1 MTKASFKASKEKVG
15 VDDIAYSLGYRLK
28 REAGVGK
35 YIEMALPDGRGGNS
49 DTLVISNPKSKV
61 SQLYFHR
68 SGAKGGDVVD
78 LIMEN
83 INSFSESGK
92 DKWEKAQKV
101 MAKFANEPIPD
112 YGDSKYLEKAGYKDN
127 QPFDPNRWEVTPAT
141 EHMHHMMS
149 YFEPRGIRQ
158 ETVEVFAPYL
168 VRVKDLQAKN
178 YDNFNLGFP
187 YKVPGSDEVAGYEIR
202 GYKGYKSKAAGTNSS
217 SAAWIVDMSDGNPD
231 SVKNVF
237 FGESG
242 YDIMAFYQLN
252 RQKIEKDSSVF
263 VSLGGSFSNQQFSGI
278 MRHYGLAKAV
288 DCCDNDLN
296 GRIYGIRMAGL
307 MDGVHFNIS
316 KTNEEVHLT
325 VKGQEHV
332 MDAATASIHELA
344 KFMEV
349 NPRVA
354 EWKPA
359 KAFKDWNDQAM
370 NKPME
375 PMALA
380 NKYQRNEKLAE
391 DRAKGMKL

>member
-1 MTKASFKASKEKVG
+1 MTNASFKALKEKVG

-35 YIEMALPDGRGGNS
+35 YIEMALPDGRGGNT

-141 EHMHHMMS
+141 EHMHHVMS

-158 ETVEVFAPYL
+158 ETVEEFAPYL

-231 SVKNVF
+231 NVKKVDMTSWPFINLTARRLRRIVPF
-237 FGESG
+237 LCRLVVRSPISSFLASCV
-242 YDIMAFYQLN
+242 IMVWL
-252 RQKIEKDSSVF
+252 R
-263 VSLGGSFSNQQFSGI
+263 L
-278 MRHYGLAKAV
+278 
-288 DCCDNDLN
+288 
-296 GRIYGIRMAGL
+296 
-307 MDGVHFNIS
+307 
-316 KTNEEVHLT
+316 LT
-325 VKGQEHV
+325 VV
-332 MDAATASIHELA
+332 TTI
-344 KFMEV
+344 
-349 NPRVA
+349 
-354 EWKPA
+354 
-359 KAFKDWNDQAM
+359 
-370 NKPME
+370 
-375 PMALA
+375 
-380 NKYQRNEKLAE
+380 
-391 DRAKGMKL
+391 